1 MPEARNRLPR
11 VALVDDDVILLETWR
26 EILATDFDVKTYG
39 DAPSAMKAFE
49 REDLD
54 VALLDVQLPGK
65 SGLEVLAHLRR
76 VRPGAEA
83 IMITGNAT
91 VEMAVAALHAGAF
104 DFLQK
109 PIENPDRLVRRVASA
124 VERVRSKPAGGAAG
138 GKGAPEARP
147 LIVGVSEAIGRVR
160 ALIEHFAN
168 SSSATLIT
176 GESGTGKELVAR
188 ALHAGGPRKD
198 RPFIAVNC
206 GAIAESLIE
215 SELFGHERGAF
226 TGAHARHAGL
236 FDAADGGVL
245 FLDEIG
251 DMPPQ
256 TQVRLLRVL
265 QEGEVRPVGS
275 TQNHTVDVRVIAATN
290 VDFKRAMRDGKFRE
304 DLYYRLSPLRID
316 LPALRDRLEDIP
328 VIARRLLERHAT
340 RTGRQGVAFSEAAL
354 QALAAYPWPGNV
366 RELSNA
372 IEFALTLTGGDV
384 IGPEALPSYVP
395 AQHAPAEPAHAGQ
408 VAEAVAGGGFAGFGA
423 PVSLEV
429 SYSQARADVLRDFDR
444 AYLEELMRATEG
456 NLSAAARRSGID
468 RSNLRRMLRQ
478 LGLVP
483 AGGASS

>member
-1 MPEARNRLPR
+1 MTAPRSRLPR
-11 VALVDDDVILLETWR
+11 VAVVDDDLVLLETWR
-26 EILATDFDVKTYG
+26 EMLGRSFDVRSYA
-39 DAPSAMKAFE
+39 DAHEAMRAFE
-49 REDLD
+49 GDDLD

-65 SGLEVLAHLRR
+65 SGLDLLSHLRR
-76 VRPGAEA
+76 VQPGAEA

-109 PIENPDRLVRRVASA
+109 PIENPEWLVRRVTSA
-124 VERVRSKPAGGAAG
+124 VERARARPAAG
-138 GKGAPEARP
+138 ASAKSAAADARP
-147 LIVGVSEAIGRVR
+147 RIVGVSPAIERVR

-188 ALHAGGPRKD
+188 ALHAGGARRD

-206 GAIAESLIE
+206 GAIADTLIE

-226 TGAHARHAGL
+226 TGAHSRHAGL

-256 TQVRLLRVL
+256 AQVRLLRAL

-275 TQNHTVDVRVIAATN
+275 TQSHTVDVRVIAATN

-328 VIARRLLERHAT
+328 VIARRLLERHAQ
-340 RTGRQGVAFSEAAL
+340 RAGRGGVAFSDA
-354 QALAAYPWPGNV
+354 ALAALTSYPWPGNV

-372 IEFALTLTGGDV
+372 IEFALTLSSGDV
-384 IGPEALPSYVP
+384 IGAEQLPSYVP
-395 AQHAPAEPAHAGQ
+395 ARRGDAAAPLAAAAPARAQPSTD
-408 VAEAVAGGGFAGFGA
+408 V
-423 PVSLEV
+423 P
-429 SYSQARADVLRDFDR
+429 YSQARADTLREFER
-444 AYLEELMRATEG
+444 AYLDELMRVTEG

-478 LGLVP
+478 HGITY
-483 AGGASS
+483 AGGASN

>member
-1 MPEARNRLPR
+1 MKEAKMAAPRSRLPR
-11 VALVDDDVILLETWR
+11 VAVVDDDVILLETWR
-26 EILATDFDVKTYG
+26 EMLGRSFDVRSYA
-39 DAPSAMKAFE
+39 DANEAMRAFE
-49 REDLD
+49 GDDLD

-65 SGLEVLAHLRR
+65 SGLDLLSHLRR
-76 VRPGAEA
+76 VQPGAEA

-109 PIENPDRLVRRVASA
+109 PIENPEWLLRRVANA
-124 VERVRSKPAGGAAG
+124 VERARSRPAGGPAG
-138 GKGAPEARP
+138 GKGAGAAAASAAHDARP
-147 LIVGVSEAIGRVR
+147 RIVGVSSAIERVR

-188 ALHAGGPRKD
+188 ALHAGGARRD

-206 GAIAESLIE
+206 GAIADTLIE

-265 QEGEVRPVGS
+265 QEGEVRPVGA
-275 TQNHTVDVRVIAATN
+275 TQSHTVDVRVIAATN

-328 VIARRLLERHAT
+328 VIARRLLERHAQ
-340 RTGRQGVAFSEAAL
+340 RVGREGVTFSEAAMS
-354 QALAAYPWPGNV
+354 ALTAYPWPGNV

-372 IEFALTLTGGDV
+372 IEFALTLSSGDV
-384 IGPEALPSYVP
+384 IDAAQLPSYVP
-395 AQHAPAEPAHAGQ
+395 ARREAPAPAAT
-408 VAEAVAGGGFAGFGA
+408 A
-423 PVSLEV
+423 PARVNTEI
-429 SYSQARADVLRDFDR
+429 SYSQARADTLRDFER
-444 AYLEELMRATEG
+444 AYLEELMRVTEG

-478 LGLVP
+478 LGITY
-483 AGGASS
+483 AGTANN

>member
-1 MPEARNRLPR
+1 MPVTRSRLPR
-11 VALVDDDVILLETWR
+11 VAVVDDDVLLLETWR
-26 EILATDFDVKTYG
+26 EMLGRSFDVRSYA
-39 DAPSAMKAFE
+39 DADEAMRAFE
-49 REDLD
+49 GEDLD
-54 VALLDVQLPGK
+54 VALLDVQLPGR
-65 SGLEVLAHLRR
+65 SGLDLLSHLRR
-76 VRPGAEA
+76 VQPGAEA

-109 PIENPDRLVRRVASA
+109 PIENPEWLLRRVANA
-124 VERVRSKPAGGAAG
+124 VERARSRPASSGASPKAGAAVEG
-138 GKGAPEARP
+138 RGRGAPDSHPR
-147 LIVGVSEAIGRVR
+147 IVGVSSAIERVR

-188 ALHAGGPRKD
+188 ALHAGGARRD

-206 GAIAESLIE
+206 GAIADTLIE

-226 TGAHARHAGL
+226 TGAHARHTGL

-265 QEGEVRPVGS
+265 QEGEVRPVGA
-275 TQNHTVDVRVIAATN
+275 TQSHTVDVRVIAATN

-328 VIARRLLERHAT
+328 VIARRLLERHAQ
-340 RTGRQGVAFSEAAL
+340 RVGRAGVAFSEAAMA
-354 QALAAYPWPGNV
+354 ALTAYPWPGNV

-372 IEFALTLTGGDV
+372 IEFALTLSSGGV
-384 IGPEALPSYVP
+384 IDAEQLPSYVP
-395 AQHAPAEPAHAGQ
+395 GRREPPPQGPTP
-408 VAEAVAGGGFAGFGA
+408 GA
-423 PVSLEV
+423 RANIEV
-429 SYSQARADVLRDFDR
+429 SYSQARADALRDFER

-478 LGLVP
+478 LSITYTGS
-483 AGGASS
+483 GGN

>member
-1 MPEARNRLPR
+1 MPVSRSQLPR
-11 VALVDDDVILLETWR
+11 VAVVDDDVLLLETWR
-26 EILATDFDVKTYG
+26 EILAPSFDVHAYA
-39 DAPSAMKAFE
+39 DPHEAMKAFE
-49 REDLD
+49 VEDLD

-65 SGLEVLAHLRR
+65 SGLDLLSHLRR
-76 VRPGAEA
+76 VQPGAEA

-104 DFLQK
+104 DFLCK
-109 PIENPDRLVRRVASA
+109 PIENPQWLVRRVAGA
-124 VERVRSKPAGGAAG
+124 VERARARAAPPPSA
-138 GKGAPEARP
+138 KGVTEARP
-147 LIVGVSEAIGRVR
+147 RIVGVSIAIERVR

-188 ALHAGGPRKD
+188 ALHARGARRD

-206 GAIAESLIE
+206 GAIAESLID

-226 TGAHARHAGL
+226 TGAHARHTGL

-251 DMPPQ
+251 DMPLQ

-265 QEGEVRPVGS
+265 REGEVRPLGS
-275 TQNHTVDVRVIAATN
+275 TQTHTVDVRVIAATN
-290 VDFKRAMRDGKFRE
+290 VDFKRALRDGKFRE

-328 VIARRLLERHAT
+328 VIARRLLERHAQ
-340 RTGRQGVAFSEAAL
+340 RAGREGVSFTEAAMA
-354 QALAAYPWPGNV
+354 ALTAYPWPGNV

-372 IEFALTLTGGDV
+372 IEFALTLSPGDV
-384 IGPEALPSYVP
+384 LGAEHLPSYVP
-395 AQHAPAEPAHAGQ
+395 AARETAPRPSSARAAIN
-408 VAEAVAGGGFAGFGA
+408 
-423 PVSLEV
+423 LENT
-429 SYSQARADVLRDFDR
+429 YSQARTDLLRDFDR

-478 LGLVP
+478 LGISYV
-483 AGGASS
+483 GGAGA

>member
-1 MPEARNRLPR
+1 
-11 VALVDDDVILLETWR
+11 VDDDVILLETWR
-26 EILATDFDVKTYG
+26 EMLGRSFDVRSYA
-39 DAPSAMKAFE
+39 DAHEAMRAFE
-49 REDLD
+49 GDDLD

-65 SGLEVLAHLRR
+65 SGLDLLSHLRR
-76 VRPGAEA
+76 VQPGAEA

-109 PIENPDRLVRRVASA
+109 PIENPEWLLRRVSHA
-124 VERVRSKPAGGAAG
+124 VERARSRPAAGGAAAKSVTAG
-138 GKGAPEARP
+138 QGTHDARP
-147 LIVGVSEAIGRVR
+147 RIVGVSSAIERVR

-188 ALHAGGPRKD
+188 ALHAGGARRD

-206 GAIAESLIE
+206 GAIADTLIE

-226 TGAHARHAGL
+226 TGAHARHTGL

-265 QEGEVRPVGS
+265 QEGEVRPVGA
-275 TQNHTVDVRVIAATN
+275 TQSHTVDVRVIAATN

-328 VIARRLLERHAT
+328 VIARRLLERHSA
-340 RTGRQGVAFSEAAL
+340 RVGREGMTFSESAMAAL
-354 QALAAYPWPGNV
+354 TAYPWPGNV

-372 IEFALTLTGGDV
+372 IEFALTLSSGAV
-384 IGPEALPSYVP
+384 IDAEQLPSYVP
-395 AQHAPAEPAHAGQ
+395 ASRREALGPAAAPPR
-408 VAEAVAGGGFAGFGA
+408 AVINT
-423 PVSLEV
+423 EIT
-429 SYSQARADVLRDFDR
+429 YSQARADTLRDFER
-444 AYLEELMRATEG
+444 GYLEELMRVTEG

-478 LGLVP
+478 HGI
-483 AGGASS
+483 AYSGGAQA

>member
-1 MPEARNRLPR
+1 MAAEPSRKPR
-11 VALVDDDVILLETWR
+11 VAVVDDDVILLETWR
-26 EILATDFDVKTYG
+26 EMLSRNFDVRTYA
-39 DAPSAMKAFE
+39 DASQALQSFE

-65 SGLEVLAHLRR
+65 SGLELLSHLKR
-76 VRPGAEA
+76 VQPAAEA
-83 IMITGNAT
+83 IMITGNGT

-104 DFLQK
+104 DFLCK
-109 PIENPDRLVRRVASA
+109 PIENPERLVMRVASA
-124 VERVRSKPAGGAAG
+124 AMRARAKPSEQ
-138 GKGAPEARP
+138 GAPRPRKEARP
-147 LIVGVSEAIGRVR
+147 VIVGVSGAIERVR
-160 ALIEHFAN
+160 ALIEHFAS

-188 ALHAGGPRKD
+188 ALHASGPRRE

-226 TGAHARHAGL
+226 TGAHARHSGL

-251 DMPPQ
+251 DMPAQ

-265 QEGEVRPVGS
+265 EEGEVRPVGATAS
-275 TQNHTVDVRVIAATN
+275 HTVDVRVIAATN
-290 VDFKRAMRDGKFRE
+290 IDFKRALKAGTFRE

-328 VIARRLLERHAT
+328 VIAHRLLERHAT
-340 RTGRQGVAFSEAAL
+340 RAGRSQVSFSDEALA
-354 QALAAYPWPGNV
+354 ALAAYPWPGNV

-372 IEFALTLTGGDV
+372 IEFALTLSPGDV
-384 IGPEALPSYVP
+384 IGPSALPSYVP
-395 AQHAPAEPAHAGQ
+395 VGRDAPA
-408 VAEAVAGGGFAGFGA
+408 
-423 PVSLEV
+423 
-429 SYSQARADVLRDFDR
+429 ARAPGRAPAADPDVCYSEARAALLRDFDR
-444 AYLEELMRATEG
+444 SYLEELMRVSEG

-478 LGLVP
+478 YGVAL
-483 AGGASS
+483 SSDTAT

>member
-11 VALVDDDVILLETWR
+11 VALVDDDIILLETWR
-26 EILATDFDVKTYG
+26 EILEPDFEVRTYG

-49 REDLD
+49 REALD

-76 VRPGAEA
+76 VQPGAEA

-109 PIENPDRLVRRVASA
+109 PIENPDRLLRRVASA
-124 VERVRSKPAGGAAG
+124 VERVRSKPAGG
-138 GKGAPEARP
+138 GKGAAEARP

-265 QEGEVRPVGS
+265 QEGEVRPVGA

-290 VDFKRAMRDGKFRE
+290 VDFKRALRDGKFRE

-328 VIARRLLERHAT
+328 VIARRLLERHGR
-340 RTGRQGVAFSEAAL
+340 RTGRDGVAFSEAAM
-354 QALAAYPWPGNV
+354 QALTAYPWPGNV

-372 IEFALTLTGGDV
+372 IEFALTLTSGDV

-395 AQHAPAEPAHAGQ
+395 AKREAAAPARPEGDAG
-408 VAEAVAGGGFAGFGA
+408 VPSVGLGA
-423 PVSLEV
+423 LGASVSPDV
-429 SYSQARADVLRDFDR
+429 TYSQARADVLRDFDR
-444 AYLEELMRATEG
+444 AYLEELMRATDG

-483 AGGASS
+483 ASGPSS

>member
-1 MPEARNRLPR
+1 MSAVSDRLPR
-11 VALVDDDVILLETWR
+11 VAVVDDDVLLLETWR
-26 EILATDFDVKTYG
+26 EILAPSFDVRAYA
-39 DAPSAMKAFE
+39 DPAEAMRAFE
-49 REDLD
+49 GDELD

-65 SGLEVLAHLRR
+65 SGLELLAHLRR
-76 VRPGAEA
+76 VQPGAEA

-104 DFLQK
+104 DFLCK
-109 PIENPDRLVRRVASA
+109 PIENPERLVRRVASA
-124 VERVRSKPAGGAAG
+124 VERRRARPLAQSSAGL
-138 GKGAPEARP
+138 KGSAEARP
-147 LIVGVSEAIGRVR
+147 RIVGVSVAIERVR

-188 ALHAGGPRKD
+188 ALHAGGARRD

-206 GAIAESLIE
+206 GAIADSLIE

-265 QEGEVRPVGS
+265 QEGEVRPVGATAS
-275 TQNHTVDVRVIAATN
+275 HTVDVRVIAATN

-328 VIARRLLERHAT
+328 VIARRLLERHGR
-340 RTGRQGVAFSEAAL
+340 RTGREGVSFSEGAMEAL
-354 QALAAYPWPGNV
+354 MAYPWPGNV

-372 IEFALTLTGGDV
+372 IEFALTLTAGD
-384 IGPEALPSYVP
+384 IIAAEQLPSYVP
-395 AQHAPAEPAHAGQ
+395 APREGAARPRGPGAG
-408 VAEAVAGGGFAGFGA
+408 VN
-423 PVSLEV
+423 LDV
-429 SYSQARADVLRDFDR
+429 SYSQARTDVLRDFDR
-444 AYLEELMRATEG
+444 AYLEELMRATQG

-468 RSNLRRMLRQ
+468 RSNLRRMLRL
-478 LGLVP
+478 LGIDQP
-483 AGGASS
+483 NGNAS

>member
-1 MPEARNRLPR
+1 MSGQRSRLPR
-11 VALVDDDVILLETWR
+11 VAVVDDDVILLETWR
-26 EILATDFDVKTYG
+26 EMLARSFDVRSYA
-39 DAPSAMKAFE
+39 DAHEAMRAFE
-49 REDLD
+49 GDDLD

-65 SGLEVLAHLRR
+65 SGLDLLSHLRR
-76 VRPGAEA
+76 VQPGAEA

-109 PIENPDRLVRRVASA
+109 PIENPEWLLRRVTHA
-124 VERVRSKPAGGAAG
+124 VERARSRPGAGAAG
-138 GKGAPEARP
+138 GAKASSASQSPNDARP
-147 LIVGVSEAIGRVR
+147 RIVGVSSAIERVR

-188 ALHAGGPRKD
+188 ALHAGGARRD

-206 GAIAESLIE
+206 GAIADTLIE

-226 TGAHARHAGL
+226 TGAHARHTGL

-265 QEGEVRPVGS
+265 QEGEVRPVGA
-275 TQNHTVDVRVIAATN
+275 TQSHTVDVRVIAATN

-328 VIARRLLERHAT
+328 VIARRLLERHSVRA
-340 RTGRQGVAFSEAAL
+340 GREGLTFSESAMAAL
-354 QALAAYPWPGNV
+354 TAYPWPGNV

-372 IEFALTLTGGDV
+372 IEFALTLSSGAV
-384 IGPEALPSYVP
+384 IDAEQLPSYVP
-395 AQHAPAEPAHAGQ
+395 ASRR
-408 VAEAVAGGGFAGFGA
+408 EASA
-423 PVSLEV
+423 PVATPAQALINTEV
-429 SYSQARADVLRDFDR
+429 PYSQARADTLRDFER
-444 AYLEELMRATEG
+444 GYLEELMRVTDG

-478 LGLVP
+478 HNI
-483 AGGASS
+483 AYSGAAQA

>member
-1 MPEARNRLPR
+1 MSGQRSRLPR
-11 VALVDDDVILLETWR
+11 VAVVDDDVILLETWR
-26 EILATDFDVKTYG
+26 EMLGRSFDVRSYA
-39 DAPSAMKAFE
+39 DAHEAMRAFE
-49 REDLD
+49 GDDLD

-65 SGLEVLAHLRR
+65 SGLDLLSHLRR
-76 VRPGAEA
+76 VQPGAEA

-109 PIENPDRLVRRVASA
+109 PIENPEWLLRRVAHA
-124 VERVRSKPAGGAAG
+124 VERARSRPAAGGAT
-138 GKGAPEARP
+138 KSSGAAQSTHDARP
-147 LIVGVSEAIGRVR
+147 RIVGVSSAIERVR

-188 ALHAGGPRKD
+188 ALHAGGARRD

-206 GAIAESLIE
+206 GAIADTLIE

-226 TGAHARHAGL
+226 TGAHARHTGL

-265 QEGEVRPVGS
+265 QEGEVRPVGA
-275 TQNHTVDVRVIAATN
+275 TQSHTVDVRVIAATN

-328 VIARRLLERHAT
+328 VIARRLLERHAQ
-340 RTGRQGVAFSEAAL
+340 RAGRDGVTFSESAMAAL
-354 QALAAYPWPGNV
+354 TAYPWPGNV

-372 IEFALTLTGGDV
+372 IEFALTLSSGAV
-384 IGPEALPSYVP
+384 IDAGQLPSYVP
-395 AQHAPAEPAHAGQ
+395 ASR
-408 VAEAVAGGGFAGFGA
+408 AEARVVGA
-423 PVSLEV
+423 PEAPPRINTEI
-429 SYSQARADVLRDFDR
+429 SYSQARADTLREFER
-444 AYLEELMRATEG
+444 GYLEELMRVTEG

-478 LGLVP
+478 HGIAY
-483 AGGASS
+483 AGGAQA

>member
-1 MPEARNRLPR
+1 MPADRSRLPR
-11 VALVDDDVILLETWR
+11 VAVVDDDAVLLETWR
-26 EILATDFDVKTYG
+26 EMLSRSFDVRSYG
-39 DAPSAMKAFE
+39 DPHEAMRAFE
-49 REDLD
+49 GEALD

-65 SGLEVLAHLRR
+65 SGLDLLSHLRR
-76 VRPGAEA
+76 VQPGAEA

-109 PIENPDRLVRRVASA
+109 PIENPEWLVRRVTSA
-124 VERVRSKPAGGAAG
+124 ADRARSRTEGG
-138 GKGAPEARP
+138 GKGAGSSRGAALGHPR
-147 LIVGVSEAIGRVR
+147 IVGVSSAIERVR
-160 ALIEHFAN
+160 ALIEHFAS

-188 ALHAGGPRKD
+188 ALHAGGPRRD

-206 GAIAESLIE
+206 GAIADSLIE

-226 TGAHARHAGL
+226 TGAHSRHAGL

-256 TQVRLLRVL
+256 AQVRLLRAL

-275 TQNHTVDVRVIAATN
+275 TQSHTVDVRVIAATN

-328 VIARRLLERHAT
+328 VLAQRLLERHAL
-340 RTGRQGVAFSEAAL
+340 RAGREGTSFTDAALAAL
-354 QALAAYPWPGNV
+354 QAYPWPGNV

-372 IEFALTLTGGDV
+372 IEFALTLAAGGV
-384 IGPEALPSYVP
+384 IDAEHLPSYVP
-395 AQHAPAEPAHAGQ
+395 ASRRAAGP
-408 VAEAVAGGGFAGFGA
+408 A
-423 PVSLEV
+423 PVAAGRPAVDTEV
-429 SYSQARADVLRDFDR
+429 PYSQARAELLQTFDK
-444 AYLEELMRATEG
+444 AYLEELMRVTDG

-478 LGLVP
+478 LGIAYA
-483 AGGASS
+483 AGSAA

>member
-1 MPEARNRLPR
+1 MPVSRSQLPR
-11 VALVDDDVILLETWR
+11 VAVVDDDVILLETWR
-26 EILATDFDVKTYG
+26 EILAPSFDVHAYA
-39 DAPSAMKAFE
+39 DPHEAMKAFE
-49 REDLD
+49 VEDLD

-65 SGLEVLAHLRR
+65 SGLDLLSHLRR
-76 VRPGAEA
+76 VQPGAEA

-104 DFLQK
+104 DFLCK
-109 PIENPDRLVRRVASA
+109 PIENPQWLVRRVAGA
-124 VERVRSKPAGGAAG
+124 VERARARAAPPPSA
-138 GKGAPEARP
+138 KGVTEARP
-147 LIVGVSEAIGRVR
+147 RIVGVSSAIERVR

-188 ALHAGGPRKD
+188 ALHARGARRD

-206 GAIAESLIE
+206 GAIAESLID

-226 TGAHARHAGL
+226 TGAHARHTGL

-251 DMPPQ
+251 DMPLQ

-265 QEGEVRPVGS
+265 QEGEVRPLGS
-275 TQNHTVDVRVIAATN
+275 TQTHTVDVRVIAATN
-290 VDFKRAMRDGKFRE
+290 VDFKRALRDGKFRE

-328 VIARRLLERHAT
+328 VIAHRLLDRHAQ
-340 RTGRQGVAFSEAAL
+340 RAGREGVSFTEAAMA
-354 QALAAYPWPGNV
+354 ALTAYPWPGNV

-372 IEFALTLTGGDV
+372 IEFALTLSSGDV
-384 IGPEALPSYVP
+384 IGAEHLPSYVP
-395 AQHAPAEPAHAGQ
+395 VPRETVPRETVPRPLSARGT
-408 VAEAVAGGGFAGFGA
+408 VN
-423 PVSLEV
+423 LES
-429 SYSQARADVLRDFDR
+429 SYSQARTDLLRDFDR

-456 NLSAAARRSGID
+456 NLSAAARCSGID

-478 LGLVP
+478 LGISHQ
-483 AGGASS
+483 GGTGP

>member
-1 MPEARNRLPR
+1 MPEARKLPR
-11 VALVDDDVILLETWR
+11 VAVVDDDVVLLETWK
-26 EILATDFDVKTYG
+26 EMLAGSFDVRSYD
-39 DAPSAMKAFE
+39 DATKAMKAFE

-65 SGLEVLAHLRR
+65 SGLELLAHLRR
-76 VRPGAEA
+76 VQPQAEA

-109 PIENPDRLVRRVASA
+109 PIENPERLVRRVASA
-124 VERVRSKPAGGAAG
+124 VERARAKPAGG
-138 GKGAPEARP
+138 GAKPGPEARP

-160 ALIEHFAN
+160 ALIDHFAN

-206 GAIAESLIE
+206 GAIADSLIE

-265 QEGEVRPVGS
+265 QEGEVRPVGATAS
-275 TQNHTVDVRVIAATN
+275 HTVDVRVIAATN

-328 VIARRLLERHAT
+328 VIARRLLERHSS
-340 RTGRQGVAFSEAAL
+340 RTGREGVTFSDAAL
-354 QALAAYPWPGNV
+354 EALAAYPWPGNV

-372 IEFALTLTGGDV
+372 IEFALTLTTGDV
-384 IGPEALPSYVP
+384 IGPDALPSYVP
-395 AQHAPAEPAHAGQ
+395 SSRREVTAAAGRPAAAPA
-408 VAEAVAGGGFAGFGA
+408 AVN
-423 PVSLEV
+423 LDV
-429 SYSQARADVLRDFDR
+429 SYSQARADLLRDFDR

-478 LGLVP
+478 LGLATP
-483 AGGASS
+483 TGGAA

>member
-1 MPEARNRLPR
+1 
-11 VALVDDDVILLETWR
+11 VDDDVILLETWR
-26 EILATDFDVKTYG
+26 EMLARSFDVRAYA
-39 DAPSAMKAFE
+39 DAHEAMRAFE
-49 REDLD
+49 GDDLD

-65 SGLEVLAHLRR
+65 SGLDLLSHLRR
-76 VRPGAEA
+76 VQPGAEA

-109 PIENPDRLVRRVASA
+109 PIENPEWLLRRVTNA
-124 VERVRSKPAGGAAG
+124 VERARSRPAPGGAPAGKNSGAG
-138 GKGAPEARP
+138 QSTHDARP
-147 LIVGVSEAIGRVR
+147 RIVGVSSAIERVR
-160 ALIEHFAN
+160 VLIEHFAN

-188 ALHAGGPRKD
+188 ALHAGGARRD

-206 GAIAESLIE
+206 GAIADTLIE

-226 TGAHARHAGL
+226 TGAHARHTGL

-265 QEGEVRPVGS
+265 QEGEVRPVGA
-275 TQNHTVDVRVIAATN
+275 TQAHTVDVRVIAATN

-328 VIARRLLERHAT
+328 VIARRLLERHAHGA
-340 RTGRQGVAFSEAAL
+340 GRDGVTFSAAAMAAL
-354 QALAAYPWPGNV
+354 TAYPWPGNV

-372 IEFALTLTGGDV
+372 IEFALTLSS
-384 IGPEALPSYVP
+384 GPIIDAEQLPSYVP
-395 AQHAPAEPAHAGQ
+395 ARREAPAA
-408 VAEAVAGGGFAGFGA
+408 AVAA
-423 PVSLEV
+423 PQARINIEV
-429 SYSQARADVLRDFDR
+429 SYSQARAETLREFER
-444 AYLEELMRATEG
+444 AYLEELMRVTDG

-478 LGLVP
+478 LGINYS
-483 AGGASS
+483 GASQNEAKN

>member
-1 MPEARNRLPR
+1 MPAPRSRLPR
-11 VALVDDDVILLETWR
+11 VAVVDDDLLLLETWR
-26 EILATDFDVKTYG
+26 EMLGRSFDVRSFS
-39 DAPSAMKAFE
+39 DAGEAMRAFE
-49 REDLD
+49 GDDLD

-65 SGLEVLAHLRR
+65 SGLDLLAHLRR
-76 VRPGAEA
+76 VQPGAEA

-91 VEMAVAALHAGAF
+91 VEMAVQALHAGAF

-109 PIENPDRLVRRVASA
+109 PIENPEWLLRRVTSA
-124 VERVRSKPAGGAAG
+124 VERARAKPGVGATPAKNSSGGT
-138 GKGAPEARP
+138 GAHDARP
-147 LIVGVSEAIGRVR
+147 RIVGVSSAIERVR

-188 ALHAGGPRKD
+188 ALHAGGARRD

-206 GAIAESLIE
+206 GAIADTLIE

-226 TGAHARHAGL
+226 TGAHARHTGL

-275 TQNHTVDVRVIAATN
+275 TQSHTVDVRVIAATN

-328 VIARRLLERHAT
+328 VIARRLLERHAQ
-340 RTGRQGVAFSEAAL
+340 RVGREGVSFSEAAMA
-354 QALAAYPWPGNV
+354 ALTAYPWPGNV

-372 IEFALTLTGGDV
+372 IEFALTLSSGAV
-384 IGPEALPSYVP
+384 IGPEQLPSYVP
-395 AQHAPAEPAHAGQ
+395 VRREAPVAAAGAPAPAARAQ
-408 VAEAVAGGGFAGFGA
+408 VNTEI
-423 PVSLEV
+423 
-429 SYSQARADVLRDFDR
+429 SYSQARADTLRDFER
-444 AYLEELMRATEG
+444 AYLEELMRVTDG

-478 LGLVP
+478 VGI
-483 AGGASS
+483 AYAGASGN

>member
-1 MPEARNRLPR
+1 MPEARRLPR
-11 VALVDDDVILLETWR
+11 VAVVDDDVVLLETWR
-26 EILATDFDVKTYG
+26 EILAPSFDVRSYA
-39 DAPSAMKAFE
+39 DAAKAMQAFE

-54 VALLDVQLPGK
+54 VALLDVQLPGR
-65 SGLEVLAHLRR
+65 SGLELLAHLRR
-76 VRPGAEA
+76 VQPSAEA

-104 DFLQK
+104 DFLTK
-109 PIENPDRLVRRVASA
+109 PIENPERLVRRVASA
-124 VERVRSKPAGGAAG
+124 VERARGKPAG
-138 GKGAPEARP
+138 GKGAGEPRP

-188 ALHAGGPRKD
+188 ALHAGGPRRD

-206 GAIAESLIE
+206 GAIADSLIE

-265 QEGEVRPVGS
+265 QEGEVRPVGA
-275 TQNHTVDVRVIAATN
+275 TQSHTVDVRVIAATN

-328 VIARRLLERHAT
+328 VIARRLLERHAS
-340 RTGRQGVAFSEAAL
+340 RSGREGVSFSDAAL
-354 QALAAYPWPGNV
+354 EALAAYPWPGNV

-372 IEFALTLTGGDV
+372 IEFALTLTTGDV
-384 IGPEALPSYVP
+384 IGPDALPSYVP
-395 AQHAPAEPAHAGQ
+395 SNRAAAAPRPSAGAGVPA
-408 VAEAVAGGGFAGFGA
+408 VN
-423 PVSLEV
+423 LDV
-429 SYSQARADVLRDFDR
+429 SYSQARADLLRDFDR
-444 AYLEELMRATEG
+444 AYLDELMRATDG

-478 LGLVP
+478 LGLVAP
-483 AGGASS
+483 GGSD